1 MTIESQDQIQKG
13 KRRVINNI
21 LCPTNLSPT
30 SDEALRYGVAF
41 ARAYNAKLYLCYV
54 AENSKLMPLE
64 EVNKFFVD
72 SIAPYISETDSP
84 WLNWEGIISNG
95 EPEQVIIE
103 TAKEKKVDLIVMRSR
118 RRPYAAMLLGSTT
131 EAICHTAPCP
141 VLVTH
146 QEEREWVDVSSQEIG
161 LKKVLVAYDFSSH
174 ADLAL
179 DYGLSLA
186 QEFQAQLHLMNI
198 LPDKTDKSESEPT
211 DYSNELA
218 YLRNLI
224 PSEVELWSKLIP
236 VIVTGRPYQQIL
248 SYAQENNIDLIAMG
262 ARGKEANTIWSLF
275 GSNVDRVLRQASCP
289 VLVAHLPETETQES

>member
-13 KRRVINNI
+13 TRRVINSI
-21 LCPTNLSPT
+21 LCPTNLSPS

-84 WLNWEGIISNG
+84 WINWEGIITNG

-146 QEEREWVDVSSQEIG
+146 PEEREWVDLSSQEIN
-161 LKKVLVAYDFSSH
+161 LKKILVAYDFSKH

-179 DYGLSLA
+179 AYGLSLA
-186 QEFQAQLHLMNI
+186 QEFQTELHLMNI
-198 LPDKTDKSESEPT
+198 LPDKADKSSSEPT

-224 PSEVELWSKLIP
+224 PAEVELWSKLIP

-248 SYAQENNIDLIAMG
+248 GYVQENNIDLIAMG

-275 GSNVDRVLRQASCP
+275 GSNVDRVLRQANCP
-289 VLVAHLPETETQES
+289 VLVAHLPENETEES

>member
-1 MTIESQDQIQKG
+1 MTIESQEQIQKG
-13 KRRVINNI
+13 KRRIINNI

-41 ARAYNAKLYLCYV
+41 ARAYGAKLYLCYV

-72 SIAPYISETDSP
+72 SIAPYISETDVP
-84 WLNWEGIISNG
+84 WLNWEGIITNG
-95 EPEQVIIE
+95 EAEQVIIE
-103 TAKEKKVDLIVMRSR
+103 TAQEKQVDLIIMRSR

-146 QEEREWVDVSSQEIG
+146 QEEREWVDISSQEIG

-186 QEFQAQLHLMNI
+186 QEFQTELHLMNI
-198 LPDKTDKSESEPT
+198 LPDKTDKSEPI
-211 DYSNELA
+211 DYTNELA

-262 ARGKEANTIWSLF
+262 ARGKEANNIWSLF
-275 GSNVDRVLRQASCP
+275 GSNVDRVLRQANCP
-289 VLVAHLPETETQES
+289 VLVAHLPENKTEKN

>member
-1 MTIESQDQIQKG
+1 MSAQPQDQIPVS
-13 KRRVINNI
+13 KRRIINSI
-21 LCPTNLSPT
+21 LCPTNLSPS

-64 EVNKFFVD
+64 EVNRFFVD
-72 SIAPYISETDSP
+72 SIAPYISETDLP
-84 WLNWEGIISNG
+84 WLNWEGIITNG
-95 EPEQVIIE
+95 EPEQVIVE
-103 TAKEKKVDLIVMRSR
+103 TAKEKQVDLIIMRSR

-131 EAICHTAPCP
+131 EAVCHTAPCP

-146 QEEREWVDVSSQEIG
+146 QQEREWVDISTQEIN
-161 LKKVLVAYDFSSH
+161 LKKILIAYDFSKH

-179 DYGLSLA
+179 AYALSLA
-186 QEFQAQLHLMNI
+186 QEFQAELHLMNT
-198 LPDKTDKSESEPT
+198 LPNPIEKSDSEPI

-224 PSEVELWSKLIP
+224 PIEMELWSKLIP
-236 VIVTGRPYQQIL
+236 IIVTGQPYQQIL
-248 SYAQENNIDLIAMG
+248 SYAQENNIDLISMG
-262 ARGKEANTIWSLF
+262 ARGKEAHNIWSLF

-289 VLVAHLPETETQES
+289 ILVAHLPINETKEN